1 MKSNTSEKYL
11 PAAIAACVKQP
22 FEFALDLVAA
32 PNSSRSHYARAV
44 ANLAHAAARAENDLA
59 NRYPGSGE
67 LVRASIASAL
77 AAAYLDADDF
87 TTSTETG
94 EPGLSSETVKA
105 NLARLER
112 LLSVHARVVI
122 DAAALLNSKQGR
134 EGRAA

>member
-11 PAAIAACVKQP
+11 HAAIAACVKQP
-22 FEFALDLVAA
+22 FEFALELVSA
-32 PNSSRSHYARAV
+32 PNGSRKHYARAV
-44 ANLAHAAARAENDLA
+44 ANLALAAARVEADLVL
-59 NRYPGSGE
+59 RFPESGE
-67 LVRASIASAL
+67 LVRTSIASAL
-77 AAAYLDADDF
+77 AASCLDCDIF

-94 EPGLSSETVKA
+94 EPGLSSDTVKA